1 MFHLAALSALRC
13 RKRSRAERIAAS
25 SFFWPAPGASVST
38 AFFSLTYLSSSGML
52 CQIRSRIHSPAA
64 QAPPR
69 LEHTQCSSGHVTTQA
84 KTHRYTHTEKERDR
98 DRNTPIRRGDPAL
111 VFPFPGLLSF
121 LLRGVSAISTPLHL
135 QLRRTRGACPSSLRH
150 SLATL
155 TLCTRALCTLPGILS
170 VHRLCHCS
178 PVRETPLFL

>member
-25 SFFWPAPGASVST
+25 SFFWPASGASVST

-84 KTHRYTHTEKERDR
+84 KTHRYTLTQKERER
-98 DRNTPIRRGDPAL
+98 QKHTHTAWRPSPRISFSGPPLFPSARRQRHQHPPPPPTPPHQRRLPLLPPPQPRHPHPLHARPLHPARH
-111 VFPFPGLLSF
+111 P
-121 LLRGVSAISTPLHL
+121 VSASLVSL
-135 QLRRTRGACPSSLRH
+135 QSRS
-150 SLATL
+150 
-155 TLCTRALCTLPGILS
+155 
-170 VHRLCHCS
+170 
-178 PVRETPLFL
+178 